1 MNKEVRRPS
10 AQGAADL
17 ITREVIR
24 NRLNAIVE
32 QQSLVLKNV
41 SGSPLVAEAND
52 CNTGLYLP
60 DGQIVCMAPHNI
72 FFSGAMEEVVKSIIN
87 VLGGGPSRWVG
98 ACGHVLDGGG
108 MTPSSFCP
116 AATQIYQEAFVCRR

>member
-24 NRLNAIVE
+24 NRLNAIVA

-72 FFSGAMEEVVKSIIN
+72 FFSGDYPREFAEIHEQKIAPREPTIYIAAIN
-87 VLGGGPSRWVG
+87 EWLRDD
-98 ACGHVLDGGG
+98 L
-108 MTPSSFCP
+108 
-116 AATQIYQEAFVCRR
+116 